1 VDEIEKDIADVVV
14 DYLRKQSR
22 PVPAPEMGRLIPV
35 SK

>member
-1 VDEIEKDIADVVV
+1 MTRSIVQIHVVV

-22 PVPAPEMGRLIPV
+22 PVPAMGRLIPV